1 MEPLHSL
8 EEAIAGAVNRGAVAE
23 KQAQGTGPAR
33 GSVGDGAAAEHGRQK
48 RSPAQHRGRVSQLVQ
63 RLAAPSSLPAVAHAP
78 GHTVIRGTSD
88 SGQKGASGS
97 GQTLGSKMTWQWS

>member
-33 GSVGDGAAAEHGRQK
+33 GGVGDGAAAEHGRQK
-48 RSPAQHRGRVSQLVQ
+48 
-63 RLAAPSSLPAVAHAP
+63 
-78 GHTVIRGTSD
+78 
-88 SGQKGASGS
+88 
-97 GQTLGSKMTWQWS
+97 